1 MAKNQSNGDSFK
13 IVSMSLNTNE
23 RGKIVNVLTAEKNN
37 EIIDEI
43 VITAGYHQI
52 KEENGKIVRIE
63 KNGTI
68 LDQITEERYNQIK
81 TKATKNKSHEKE
93 SR

>member
-1 MAKNQSNGDSFK
+1 MSKNQSNGDSFK

-23 RGKIVNVLTAEKNN
+23 RGKIINVLTAEKSN

-43 VITAGYHQI
+43 VINTGYHQI
-52 KEENGKIVRIE
+52 KNENGKFVRIE

-68 LDQITEERYNQIK
+68 LDQITEEKYNQIK
-81 TKATKNKSHEKE
+81 RKADKNKSHENE
-93 SR
+93 GR